1 MQSDLITSDLIG
13 TTYTNDELISY
24 LYLENMYLKR
34 GVDKPI
40 APSTISAPS
49 QHEVQMLDQYH
60 VARAYLR
67 KTAPSTGRHL
77 ILANEYPNYGAE
89 YGNGFIHRRVELYKQ
104 YGADVDVMAFGK
116 RLTRMTYNYKGVDVL
131 SGYVHELLALLSS
144 RRYES
149 ISVHFL
155 NHDMWNVISPYLD
168 TSKLYVFLH
177 GYEVNRW
184 IRRIFEYKT
193 FKELDSNISRS
204 MQLQRFWHH
213 VVKHKQSPAK
223 YVFVSKWWQQAVSED
238 MELTFPHARTEIIH
252 NFIDTELFK
261 YIPKEPAQRFKIL
274 WVRSSDARK
283 YGNDL
288 AIDCLNRIRAT
299 QYWDMVQVKIIGDG
313 KYFHEFDEAFGQEA
327 NVSIEQRFAS
337 QEEIASLH
345 RDYGLF
351 LVPTRLDSQGVS
363 RDEAMSSGLVPVTNA
378 VTAIPEFADETCAVL
393 APAEDSTYMAD
404 EILRIF
410 NSPELFLSMSENA
423 AKRARSQCD
432 ESNTVRR
439 EAEMLGMLEKGT
451 RH

>member
-13 TTYTNDELISY
+13 TTYTNDELITY
-24 LYLENMYLKR
+24 LYLENMYLKK
-34 GVDKPI
+34 GAEKPL

-49 QHEVQMLDQYH
+49 PHEVQTLDQYH

-77 ILANEYPNYGAE
+77 VLANEYPNYGAE
-89 YGNGFIHRRVELYKQ
+89 YGNGFVHRRVEFYKQ

-116 RLTRMTYNYKGVDVL
+116 RLARTTYNYKGVDVL
-131 SGYVHELLALLSS
+131 SGYVHELLGLLSS
-144 RRYES
+144 RQYES
-149 ISVHFL
+149 ISIHFL
-155 NHDMWNVISPYLD
+155 NHDMWNVLSPYLK
-168 TSKLYVFLH
+168 TSNLYVFLH

-193 FKELDSNISRS
+193 FKDLDSNISRS
-204 MQLQRFWHH
+204 MQLQRFWRH
-213 VVKHKQSPAK
+213 VINHKQSPAK
-223 YVFVSKWWQQAVSED
+223 FVFVSKWWQQAVSED
-238 MELTFPHARTEIIH
+238 MELTFPGAKTEVIH
-252 NFIDTELFK
+252 NFIDTQLFK
-261 YIPKEPAQRFKIL
+261 FNPKDPAQRFKIL

-299 QYWDMVQVKIIGDG
+299 KYWDQVQVKIIGDG
-313 KYFHEFDEAFGQEA
+313 KFFHEFDEAFSQES

-378 VTAIPEFADETCAVL
+378 VTAIPEFTDETCAVL
-393 APAEDSTYMAD
+393 APAEDSKFMAE

-410 NSPELFLSMSENA
+410 ENPEQFLSMSKCA
-423 AKRARSQCD
+423 AERARAQCD
-432 ESNTVRR
+432 EMNTVRR
-439 EAEMLGMLEKGT
+439 EAEMLGMFDKGT
-451 RH
+451 KH